1 MKNPLM
7 SFGYFKH
14 HTVQHN
20 GQFSALRI
28 GFITKSIVAALYL
41 KDSNISTNER
51 LISILLT
58 TTFNSFYKD

>member
-20 GQFSALRI
+20 GQF
-28 GFITKSIVAALYL
+28 AALIEL
-41 KDSNISTNER
+41 VLSQKV
-51 LISILLT
+51 L
-58 TTFNSFYKD
+58 